1 MPSRPSLTFADSSA
15 QSLLGYAYRLALSN
29 LLDINTVPYRPTDD
43 TSGLM
48 SGGKLIQA
56 GPGYAGQAWT
66 RDGAVNSWNAGSLLD
81 PRAAANSL
89 WAAVSRQP
97 DRSFI
102 ITQDQQWW
110 DQVIWATAAW
120 NHYLVTGDE
129 AFLARACPAVTSTL
143 ARRRSENLNSA
154 YGLFEGPAFFN
165 DGISG
170 YPAPPADVTESQGSF
185 VGSYPAARSIMTL
198 STNCL
203 YYDAYRSA
211 ALMTIALGRPA
222 SETAGLSQAADAL
235 KIAVNQHLWNPATGL
250 YGYFVH
256 GDGPRAGQLDPTE
269 EGAGLSFAILLG
281 IASPAQA
288 QAIMN
293 KAHVQPR
300 GMTGTYPSFPRYS
313 DVQPGRH
320 NELVWPV
327 VQGFWADAATVAGH
341 VSRFE
346 SEVLAL
352 ARLAS
357 ASGQFAEIY
366 HARTGAVDG
375 GWQTVSGGFPPSRW
389 ESEPHQTWSATA
401 YLRMIHSGLFGMRLT
416 TAGLT
421 LSPTLP
427 RGFGDVTLSGVGYR
441 GASLTIALHGA
452 GNVIGACRIDGAPAE
467 PAIPASLTGAH
478 TIDITMS

>member
-1 MPSRPSLTFADSSA
+1 LPSRPSLTFADSSA
-15 QSLLGYAYRLALSN
+15 QSLLGGAYRLALSN
-29 LLDINTVPYRPTDD
+29 LLDTNTVPYRPSDD

-48 SGGKLIQA
+48 SGGTLIQA

-89 WAAVSRQP
+89 WAAVTRQP
-97 DRSFI
+97 DGGLI
-102 ITQDQQWW
+102 VTQDEQWW

-120 NHYLVTGDE
+120 NHYLVTGDQE
-129 AFLARACPAVTSTL
+129 FLTHACPAVTSTL
-143 ARRRSENLNSA
+143 ARRRSQNLNAA

-170 YPAPPADVTESQGSF
+170 YPAPPADATESQGSF
-185 VGSYPAARSIMTL
+185 VGRYPAARTIMTL

-211 ALMTIALGRPA
+211 ALMTSALGRPA
-222 SETAGLSQAADAL
+222 SETAELSRAADAL
-235 KIAVNQHLWNPATGL
+235 KIAVNQHLWSPATGL
-250 YGYFVH
+250 YGYFLH
-256 GDGPRAGQLDPTE
+256 GDGPRTGHLDPTE
-269 EGAGLSFAILLG
+269 EGAGRSFAILLG

-288 QAIMN
+288 QAIMT
-293 KAHVQPR
+293 KAHVQPC
-300 GMTGTYPSFPRYS
+300 GIASTYPSFPRYS
-313 DVQPGRH
+313 EDRPGRH

-327 VQGFWADAATVAGH
+327 VQGFWADAAAASGH

-352 ARLAS
+352 ARLAT

-375 GWQTVSGGFPPSRW
+375 GWQTVSGGFPASRW
-389 ESEPHQTWSATA
+389 ESEPDQTWSATA
-401 YLRMIHSGLFGMRLT
+401 YLRMIHSGLFGMRLST
-416 TAGLT
+416 DGLS

-427 RGFGDVTLSGVGYR
+427 PGFGDVTLSGVGYR

-452 GNVIGACRIDGAPAE
+452 GNVISACRIDGEPAE
-467 PAIPASLTGAH
+467 PVIPASLMGAR
-478 TIDITMS
+478 TIDITVS